1 MCTSHRLR
9 LAAVLGLLS
18 FACAGSARTQRGITE
33 PREIEA
39 PFAPSSQRPARGPSE
54 TLDPGLGL
62 IKLDVVVTDPSG
74 TPIPGIPFTDFTVLD
89 NGEPSS
95 IFSFQAFDGVSAKP
109 DPPVEVILVIDTL
122 QVPGDLIRYERGS
135 VETFLRRNGGH
146 LAAPVSVLTLLDGGL
161 WQMGQTSS
169 DGNLLASLIARNRD
183 LALIHHLPGGL
194 KANPSRD
201 ALKALGAIAT
211 AERQRPGRKLLL
223 WVGPGWG
230 AGSGAYGEG
239 HGDGLEPGEDLFYT
253 IWWFNTLLR
262 EARIALYSFSVEGT
276 DTSQLYRGY
285 LPGAESFQRAQF
297 MHFYRKVLAV
307 ESGGLV
313 LDRSDDLAGQIES
326 CVREAGVF
334 YTLSLNPSH
343 ADHVDEYHAL
353 QVQVDRPGLTART
366 KTGYYDQPFYSDQR
380 SPAIRR
386 FTVEQ
391 LGRWLDAVHGEPDT
405 DMAAQISSLELTE
418 RLTGARLTSWTA
430 SMHGKKSQQA
440 LLALADQSAFLPPP
454 SAEISAETPP
464 DTTTQQRMIS
474 LTADYLKNT
483 MPKLPDFFAI
493 RTTIRYE
500 ETAKFDAVSRKM
512 SYEPLRTAENFKE
525 TVTYRNGNEI
535 ADSGAGKRRHRETSH
550 PYLITY
556 GTFGP
561 VLDFV
566 RDAISAPGALQWSRW
581 EQGPSGPRA
590 VFRYAIPAKKS
601 PFRIRGCCLPDG
613 YGTSQF
619 DNQAGYHGEIAID
632 PASGAILRLQG
643 TADLKAF
650 PPVVVSDIMITYG
663 PVEIGGKTYI
673 CPLRSVSILRSRSV
687 NILMEGDEGFRTYG
701 PYATLVNDIT
711 YKDYHMSRGE
721 SRLMPGFKPEAGESF
736 PHSGSAPAPAAV
748 PPPRK

>member
-1 MCTSHRLR
+1 MRTSHRIR

-18 FACAGSARTQRGITE
+18 FACAQSARTQRGITE

-39 PFAPSSQRPARGPSE
+39 PFAPSSQGPARGPSE

-62 IKLDVVVTDPSG
+62 IKLDVVVTDTSG
-74 TPIPGIPFTDFTVLD
+74 TPIPGIPPTDFTVLD

-122 QVPGDLIRYERGS
+122 QVPGDLIRYERDS

-146 LAAPVSVLTLLDGGL
+146 LAAPVSVFTLLDGGL
-161 WQMGQTSS
+161 WQVGETSS
-169 DGNLLASLIARNRD
+169 DGNALATLLARNRD
-183 LALIHHLPGGL
+183 LALIHRLPGGL
-194 KANPSRD
+194 KASPSRD
-201 ALKALGAIAT
+201 ALKSLGAIAT
-211 AERQRPGRKLLL
+211 SERQRPGRKLLL

-239 HGDGLEPGEDLFYT
+239 LDPGQDTFYNV
-253 IWWFNTLLR
+253 WWFNTLLR
-262 EARIALYSFSVEGT
+262 EARIALYSFSVEGP

-285 LPGAESFQRAQF
+285 LPGVESFLRPHF

-313 LDRSDDLAGQIES
+313 LDRSDDLVGQIES

-343 ADHVDEYHAL
+343 ADHVDEYHSL
-353 QVQVDRPGLTART
+353 QVHIDRPGLTART
-366 KTGYYDQPFYSDQR
+366 KTGYYDQPFYSNQR
-380 SPAIRR
+380 NPAIRR
-386 FTVEQ
+386 ITVEQ
-391 LGRWLDAVHGEPDT
+391 LGQWLDTVHGEGDT
-405 DMAAQISSLELTE
+405 DMAVQISSLELTE
-418 RLTGARLTSWTA
+418 RLSSARLTSWTA
-430 SMHGKKSQQA
+430 AMHGKNSQQA

-454 SAEISAETPP
+454 PAEISADAPP
-464 DTTTQQRMIS
+464 DTTAQQRMIS

-483 MPKLPDFFAI
+483 MPKLPDFFAT

-512 SYEPLRTAENFKE
+512 SYEPLRTAETFKE
-525 TVTYRNGNEI
+525 TVIYRNGNEI
-535 ADSGAGKRRHRETSH
+535 VDSGVGKRRHRETSH

-556 GTFGP
+556 GSFGP

-566 RDAISAPGALQWSRW
+566 RDAIAAPGALKWSRW
-581 EQGPSGPRA
+581 EQSPGGPSA

-601 PFRIRGCCLPDG
+601 PFRVRGCCLPDG
-613 YGTSQF
+613 NGTSGF
-619 DNQAGYHGEIAID
+619 DNEAGYHGEIAID

-650 PPVVVSDIMITYG
+650 PPVAISDIMITYG

-701 PYATLVNDIT
+701 PYATLVNDIV

-721 SRLMPGFKPEAGESF
+721 SHLMPGFKPEASENF
-736 PHSGSAPAPAAV
+736 PASDSAPAPAAV